1 MNLLESMRIYV
12 VVVEH
17 GCLARAATELQIG
30 ESEISERIDCLERY
44 LDCHLLLRHAHDV
57 TCTDAGAA
65 FHERCRTTLSAVEQ
79 AIAETGRRA
88 PDARDH

>member
-30 ESEISERIDCLERY
+30 ESEISERIDCLEDRKS
-44 LDCHLLLRHAHDV
+44 V
-57 TCTDAGAA
+57 
-65 FHERCRTTLSAVEQ
+65 V
-79 AIAETGRRA
+79 
-88 PDARDH
+88 